1 MRARPPTH
9 TALCLGLRAAT
20 RVASFAHLC
29 GDGRPVAAQG
39 TPPPSRAVALRLTA
53 KRSWVEAV
61 PGRPDSAANRMLSPF
76 PAQAR
81 PECGTKY
88 GPVCRRARRERCV
101 WACVTS
107 ISSASFDNLPLTVC
121 ALRCAL

>member
-1 MRARPPTH
+1 MSVDDRRCERGHPH
-9 TALCLGLRAAT
+9 TALGLGLRAAT
-20 RVASFAHLC
+20 RVASLPTCVC

-61 PGRPDSAANRMLSPF
+61 PGRPDSAATRMLSPF
-76 PAQAR
+76 PSPAR

-88 GPVCRRARRERCV
+88 YAGVRAVRGVCGRA
-101 WACVTS
+101 
-107 ISSASFDNLPLTVC
+107 
-121 ALRCAL
+121 